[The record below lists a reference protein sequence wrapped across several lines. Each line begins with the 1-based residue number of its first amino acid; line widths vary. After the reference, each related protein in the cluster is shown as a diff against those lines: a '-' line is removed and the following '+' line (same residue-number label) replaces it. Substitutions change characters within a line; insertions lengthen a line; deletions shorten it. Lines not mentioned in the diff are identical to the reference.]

1 VLLREPELTRAVIVR
16 AATELEEGDPV
27 IHVRHH
33 RSYVRPKAGHE
44 QQIQDLLDQWNR
56 DRKPKVK
63 GTRGGYVLRPDRDPR
78 EVVLMAVFE
87 NRDTY
92 RANADDPEQDKWFR
106 QLREHLEAD
115 PTWEDGEITT
125 ME

>member
-1 VLLREPELTRAVIVR
+1 MYGTIA
-16 AATELEEGDPV
+16 
-27 IHVRHH
+27 HM
-33 RSYVRPKAGHE
+33 RPKAGHE

-56 DRKPKVK
+56 ERKPMVK